1 MKVVGKTDIGR
12 RGESNQDSFA
22 VLQLCCGMTVIVL
35 CDGMGGANGG
45 NIASDAAVNVI
56 SAQISKAARPN
67 MRPASIKAMLE
78 SAVLAANITVF
89 GEANANPKLSGMGTT
104 VVVAA
109 LTDGCAYI
117 IHVGDSRAYI
127 IHGENEM
134 EQITTDHSIVQ
145 HMLELGQLTREEART
160 HPKRNVIT
168 RALGVDDTIEIDY
181 NELEFTSEDTFLICS
196 DGLTN
201 YLTNE
206 EILQI
211 CNISD
216 FYDCADQLVE
226 QANNNGGGDN
236 ITVVLARA
244 D

>member
-1 MKVVGKTDIGR
+1 
-12 RGESNQDSFA
+12 
-22 VLQLCCGMTVIVL
+22 
-35 CDGMGGANGG
+35 
-45 NIASDAAVNVI
+45 
-56 SAQISKAARPN
+56 

-89 GEANANPKLSGMGTT
+89 DEANANPKLSGMGTT

-109 LTDGCAYI
+109 LTDDCAYI

-127 IHGENEM
+127 IHGKNEM

-206 EILQI
+206 EMLQI
-211 CNISD
+211 CNLSD
-216 FYDCADQLVE
+216 FYDCADRLVE

>member
-1 MKVVGKTDIGR
+1 
-12 RGESNQDSFA
+12 
-22 VLQLCCGMTVIVL
+22 
-35 CDGMGGANGG
+35 
-45 NIASDAAVNVI
+45 
-56 SAQISKAARPN
+56 
-67 MRPASIKAMLE
+67 
-78 SAVLAANITVF
+78 
-89 GEANANPKLSGMGTT
+89 
-104 VVVAA
+104 
-109 LTDGCAYI
+109 
-117 IHVGDSRAYI
+117 
-127 IHGENEM
+127 
-134 EQITTDHSIVQ
+134 
-145 HMLELGQLTREEART
+145 MLELGQLTREEART